1 MAKDETR
8 SAGLT
13 HRRPESLLGVLAAN
27 REDHPLQAA
36 LAFQVPPDLLDL
48 DSRGFLEREASDP
61 GPEGNQREARRAEL
75 VGLRERARRGPP
87 DDLGGGR
94 ATELHGRGVD
104 HPPARHLTGRR
115 LDRFPEP
122 DRRPLVAL
130 ALDLRAACPGD
141 RASNPAAVPQL
152 GVGGVRDR
160 VDLEF
165 GDVRLLD
172 LDLRHVRSAGYLRA
186 VADEV
191 DRQQLLT
198 ALTTEHFGL
207 AGTRA
212 QVTGESSARA
222 ALYISAVSSTLV
234 ALGFIGQISEV
245 GDTFNVFA
253 LTALPTL
260 YVLGLFTF
268 VRTVENG
275 VEDLMMGR
283 AINRI
288 RHYYLEVAGEQ
299 ARYFMLSGH
308 DDAVGVIRNM
318 GVSLERRQQFF
329 TTGTMIA
336 VINSVVGGGAVAIA
350 VGAFTGAP
358 LGVCAGI
365 GGVVAIGSLAWL
377 LRMENRLY
385 HEMGGFAEVLFPSP
399 EGDGGD

>member
-1 MAKDETR
+1 
-8 SAGLT
+8 LT
-13 HRRPESLLGVLAAN
+13 EI
-27 REDHPLQAA
+27 
-36 LAFQVPPDLLDL
+36 
-48 DSRGFLEREASDP
+48 
-61 GPEGNQREARRAEL
+61 
-75 VGLRERARRGPP
+75 
-87 DDLGGGR
+87 
-94 ATELHGRGVD
+94 
-104 HPPARHLTGRR
+104 
-115 LDRFPEP
+115 
-122 DRRPLVAL
+122 
-130 ALDLRAACPGD
+130 
-141 RASNPAAVPQL
+141 
-152 GVGGVRDR
+152 
-160 VDLEF
+160 
-165 GDVRLLD
+165 
-172 LDLRHVRSAGYLRA
+172 
-186 VADEV
+186 

-234 ALGFIGQISEV
+234 ALGFIGQITEV

-288 RHYYLEVAGEQ
+288 RAYYLEIAGEE
-299 ARYFMLSGH
+299 ARYFMLSAH

-329 TTGTMIA
+329 TTGSMIA
-336 VINSVVGGGAVAIA
+336 VINSVIGGAAVAIA
-350 VGAFTGAP
+350 IGVFGAP

-365 GGVVAIGSLAWL
+365 GGVVAIASLAWL

-385 HEMGGFAEVLFPSP
+385 HQLGGFSEVLFPSP
-399 EGDGGD
+399 ETEVPSADGGE